1 MIRESFND
9 NWVFRKGNLSM
20 MDLFLAGEETAEYVT
35 LPHDAMIQEE
45 RVADTPNANQTG
57 FYPGGLYTYIKKW
70 QVPNDWQGR
79 SVTLEFEGVAGLS
92 RVYIN
97 GDYAGGSLNSYRG
110 FYVPVEKYLLFGQEN
125 EVKVEVN
132 NPEQSSRWYSGS
144 GIYRNV
150 NVLTGGPV
158 RLAADGVEVT
168 TPDVEKDSASVV
180 VKTCLVNS
188 GMENRKVRI
197 RTRLWD
203 EQGNPAGEDCIPVT
217 AYGQERFVLRQR
229 LAVKNPLLWDDVHPH
244 LYVCEVQVLEADKE
258 QALAGDG
265 EQVLDRERLSIGIRK
280 LSLSA
285 KEGLL
290 VNGRA
295 VKLRGTCLHHDNG
308 ILGAVTLPRAEERRC
323 EQLKAA
329 GFNCIR
335 SSHHPMSRAMLDA
348 CDRLGIYVM
357 DELWDMWTRTKNPN
371 DYACVFQGQWEQDVE
386 SMVKKDFNH
395 PCVIFY
401 SLGNEIQEAG
411 TAAGAAWNR
420 RINNKVKELDD
431 TRYTTNA
438 VNGLLAGNSRMG
450 EIMGGVL
457 AGMNIAPQAFAE
469 TEEKEQQ
476 RGFAEMEE
484 QVQRGFAETDEQTQ
498 QPALSAE
505 GETAGN
511 GADELNGMMSIMMGP
526 VADGMATSPVLM
538 EMIDEFVSVT
548 DIAGYNYLTALH
560 EAESQ
565 LHPNRVVLGTE
576 TFPADIVRLWDIV
589 KRCPHVIGDMT
600 WTGYDYLGE
609 AGCGIFHYDG
619 VQNFTAHWPERLA
632 YIGDIDLTGYRR
644 PISYLRQIVY
654 GLRQEPYIAVQR
666 MDKNGQKCSR
676 TPWMWKD
683 NIASWTWP
691 GYEGRTALV
700 DVCAKGQ
707 ETELFLNGR
716 SLGRKAVTD
725 YTASFEVPYEAG
737 ILKAVSYEGGKETGS
752 FELRTAGPVTSLKV
766 EADRKELVADG
777 ADLCYLTVFL
787 ADEEGHVNL
796 REIKKVTVTV
806 EGAGTLQ
813 GMGSADPQT
822 LTSYQDNCWE
832 TYDGCLLAAV
842 RAGKGPGSIEI
853 KVEAPGCRT
862 QRVSVKVTGQA
873 KEGKR

>member
-9 NWVFRKGNLSM
+9 NWVVRKGNLSM
-20 MDLFLAGEETAEYVT
+20 MDMFLAGEEAAEQVT
-35 LPHDAMIQEE
+35 LPHDAMILEE
-45 RVADTPNANQTG
+45 RTPDTSNANQTG

-70 QVPNDWQGR
+70 QVPKEWRGR

-97 GDYAGGSLNSYRG
+97 GDYAGGCLNSYRG
-110 FYVPVEKYLLFGQEN
+110 FYVPAEKYLLFGQEN
-125 EVKVEVN
+125 EIKVEVN
-132 NPEQSSRWYSGS
+132 NLEQSSRWYSGS

-158 RLAADGVEVT
+158 RLDADGVEVT
-168 TPDVEKDSASVV
+168 TPDVEKDCASVV

-203 EQGNPAGEDCIPVT
+203 EQGNPAGEDSIVVT
-217 AYGQERFVLRQR
+217 AYGQERFVSRQR
-229 LAVKNPLLWDDVHPH
+229 LAVKNPLLWDDEHPH
-244 LYVCEVQVLEADKE
+244 LYTCEVEVLDADEE
-258 QALAGDG
+258 QALESDR
-265 EQVLDRERLSIGIRK
+265 EQMLESGKEHVLDRQKLSVGIRR

-285 KEGLL
+285 KEGFQ

-308 ILGAVTLPRAEERRC
+308 ILGAVTLPRAEVRRC

-335 SSHHPMSRAMLDA
+335 SSHHPISRAMLDA

-371 DYACVFQGQWEQDVE
+371 DYACVFTGQWEQDVE
-386 SMVKKDFNH
+386 SMVKKDYNH
-395 PCVIFY
+395 PCVILY

-438 VNGLLAGNSRMG
+438 INGLLAGNSRMG

-457 AGMNIAPQAFAE
+457 AELNLMPQGMAQMAEQGPQ
-469 TEEKEQQ
+469 
-476 RGFAEMEE
+476 G
-484 QVQRGFAETDEQTQ
+484 
-498 QPALSAE
+498 SAE
-505 GETAGN
+505 PDQN
-511 GADELNGMMSIMMGP
+511 GADELNGMMSVMMGP
-526 VADGMATSPVLM
+526 VADGMSTSPVLM
-538 EMIDEFVSVT
+538 EMIDEFASVT
-548 DIAGYNYLTALH
+548 DVAGYNYLTALH
-560 EAESQ
+560 EAESV

-589 KRCPHVIGDMT
+589 ERCPHVIGDMT

-632 YIGDIDLTGYRR
+632 YIGDIDLTGTRR

-654 GLRQEPYIAVQR
+654 GLRKDPYIAVQR
-666 MDKNGQKCSR
+666 MDRNGQKCSR

-691 GYEGRTALV
+691 GFEGQTAFI

-716 SLGRKAVTD
+716 SLGRKAVTA
-725 YTASFEVPYEAG
+725 YIASFEIPYEVG
-737 ILKAVSYEGGKETGS
+737 VLKAVSYEDGKETGS
-752 FELRTAGPVTSLKV
+752 FELRTAGEAVSLKV
-766 EADRKELVADG
+766 EADRTTLWADG
-777 ADLCYLTVFL
+777 ADLCYLTISL

-796 REIKKVTVTV
+796 REKRNVTITV

-813 GMGSADPQT
+813 GMGNADPQAM
-822 LTSYQDNCWE
+822 TSYQDNCWE
-832 TYDGCLLAAV
+832 TYDGCVLAAV
-842 RAGKGPGSIEI
+842 RAGKQPGTIEV
-853 KVEAPGCRT
+853 KVEAPGCGTERRT
-862 QRVSVKVTGQA
+862 LHVIEQPQ
-873 KEGKR
+873 